1 MRFSET
7 TKGYL
12 FVFISVIALSNVYIF
27 SKVALSEVHFLQ
39 FGVYWFFFAFI
50 WNLLLFF
57 SSNKF
62 RQEITLNKKNL
73 SYLPVLGILELLST
87 GLFFYAIKLVENPT
101 IISFISNIGPIY
113 IIILGFIFLKERFN
127 KWEITGIFI
136 TIIGAVILNY
146 NKDFSWGS
154 FFFNGIGFIFLSS
167 FIFAISSVLAKS
179 KIKSIH
185 PWLLTI
191 NRIIFIFT
199 GFLVLFL
206 INKED
211 IYISHKAF
219 YNILLGS
226 LLGPFLAVLT
236 GYYSFKY
243 IKVSKI
249 SVLGTSKSFFI
260 LAASYFFFNTIPTT
274 FQIIGG
280 TLMIAGVITI
290 VSSKRR

>member
-290 VSSKRR
+290 VSSKRK

>member
-57 SSNKF
+57 SSNKL

-73 SYLPVLGILELLST
+73 SYLSVLGILELLST

-290 VSSKRR
+290 VSSKRK

>member
-167 FIFAISSVLAKS
+167 FIFAISLYKVKSNEKDSIVIKCVFVDRRIFCNSSSV
-179 KIKSIH
+179 
-185 PWLLTI
+185 
-191 NRIIFIFT
+191 
-199 GFLVLFL
+199 
-206 INKED
+206 
-211 IYISHKAF
+211 
-219 YNILLGS
+219 
-226 LLGPFLAVLT
+226 
-236 GYYSFKY
+236 
-243 IKVSKI
+243 
-249 SVLGTSKSFFI
+249 
-260 LAASYFFFNTIPTT
+260 
-274 FQIIGG
+274 
-280 TLMIAGVITI
+280 
-290 VSSKRR
+290 KR